1 MKKIFM
7 GLMALAAVALTS
19 CGNGNSSSASDDSA
33 SVFSKEELG
42 KKMAVEDALAKAPQL
57 VQSGDTIIVE
67 GVVDHLCKHG
77 GKKAFIT
84 GAQGSM
90 LRCES
95 TAAMGGKFDQNTLHK
110 PIIVKGVLQED
121 RINEAV
127 VKQMEEAYA
136 EQLKAQTP
144 EHGDDVEVGCE
155 TERKAAGQADL
166 NNFADRMADH
176 RAKIAASDLKDENG
190 EPYYVQSY
198 YIITTAYDMTEK

>member
-1 MKKIFM
+1 M
-7 GLMALAAVALTS
+7 GLMALVAVAFTS
-19 CGNGNSSSASDDSA
+19 CSNGSSGSASDSA
-33 SVFSKEELG
+33 SVFSKEELA
-42 KKMAVEDALAKAPQL
+42 KKMTVEDVIAKAPQL

-95 TAAMGGKFDQNTLHK
+95 TAAMGGKFDQKVLTN

-127 VKQMEEAYA
+127 VKQMEESYA

-144 EHGDDVEVGCE
+144 AHGEDVEAGCE
-155 TERKAAGQADL
+155 TERKAAGQAELD
-166 NNFADRMADH
+166 NFADRMADH
-176 RAKIAASDLKDENG
+176 RAKIAKSGLKDEKG

-198 YIITTAYDMTEK
+198 YIVTTAYDMGKK